1 LLTAVL
7 CAGGGLL
14 LLPAAVLLVET
25 VAAFLPARRRK
36 GPEAGLTPPVV
47 VLVPAHNEA
56 AQIADTVRALVRDL
70 PAEGSV
76 LVIADNCTDETAL
89 RARGAGATV
98 VERHD
103 LSFVGKGFAIS
114 RGLEHLAASPPEV
127 VIIVDADCQIS
138 PDGVAILARRA
149 ALSGRP
155 IQAEY
160 LLGAPENQSPMA
172 VVSALAVLLRNRIRP
187 RGLARLGLPC
197 HLTGSGMAFPW
208 EVLRAAPATGANLVE
223 DLVMGIDLALLGHPA
238 ELCPEVTV
246 DSSLPD
252 SSAAT
257 LKQRRRW
264 EHGQLHTLLT
274 YAPRLLGAGIARR
287 QASLVA
293 LGLDLV
299 VPPLALLVMLQ
310 MAWLAVTVLA
320 WRLNAASVL
329 PAVLAVIGLVQVGL
343 VVAAAWIGFGRK
355 TIRLRQLVFIPLYL
369 VGKVPL
375 YLALIFRGRQRKWER
390 TTRKG
395 ESPE

>member
-1 LLTAVL
+1 M
-7 CAGGGLL
+7 

-36 GPEAGLTPPVV
+36 EREAGPRPRVV

-56 AQIADTVRALVRDL
+56 AQIAETVRALVGDL
-70 PAEGSV
+70 PTEGSV
-76 LVIADNCTDETAL
+76 LVIADNCTDDTAL
-89 RARGAGATV
+89 RARSAGATV

-138 PDGVAILARRA
+138 PGGVAILAQRA
-149 ALSGRP
+149 GLSGRP

-208 EVLRAAPATGANLVE
+208 DVLRAAPATGANLVE

-310 MAWLAVTVLA
+310 MAWLGVTVLA
-320 WRLNAASVL
+320 WMLNATSIL
-329 PAVLAVIGLVQVGL
+329 PAALAVIGLVQVGL
-343 VVAAAWIGFGRK
+343 VVAAAWVGFGRK

>member
-1 LLTAVL
+1 M
-7 CAGGGLL
+7 
-14 LLPAAVLLVET
+14 LLPAVVLLVET
-25 VAAFLPARRRK
+25 LAAFLPARRRK
-36 GPEAGLTPPVV
+36 EQEAGLTPRVV
-47 VLVPAHNEA
+47 VLVPAHNEV
-56 AQIADTVRALVRDL
+56 AQIAETVRALVRDL
-70 PAEGSV
+70 PTEGSV
-76 LVIADNCTDETAL
+76 MVVADNCTDETAL
-89 RARGAGATV
+89 RARSAGASV

-103 LSFVGKGFAIS
+103 LSLVGKGFAIAK
-114 RGLEHLAASPPEV
+114 GLEYLAASPPDV
-127 VIIVDADCQIS
+127 VIIFDADCQIS
-138 PDGVAILARRA
+138 SGGVALLAGRA
-149 ALSGRP
+149 ARSGRP

-160 LLGAPENQSPMA
+160 LLGAPENQSPLA

-187 RGLARLGLPC
+187 RGLDRLGLPC

-208 EVLRAAPATGANLVE
+208 KVLRAAPETGANLVE
-223 DLVMGIDLALLGHPA
+223 DLVMGIDLALLGYPA
-238 ELCPEVTV
+238 ALCPEVTV
-246 DSSLPD
+246 RSSLPD

-274 YAPRLLGAGIARR
+274 YAPRLLGAGMARG

-293 LGLDLV
+293 LGLDLM

-310 MAWLAVTVLA
+310 MAWLGVTGLA
-320 WRLNAASVL
+320 WTLKATSIL
-329 PAVLAVIGLVQVGL
+329 PVALAVVGLVQVGA
-343 VVAAAWIGFGRK
+343 VVAAAWLGFGRT
-355 TIRLRQLVFIPLYL
+355 TIRLRQLLFIPWYL

>member
-1 LLTAVL
+1 ML
-7 CAGGGLL
+7 CSGGVLL
-14 LLPAAVLLVET
+14 LLPAAVLLAET

-36 GPEAGLTPPVV
+36 AQGAGPPPRVV
-47 VLVPAHNEA
+47 VLVPAHNEV
-56 AQIADTVRALVRDL
+56 AQIAETVGGLVRDL

-76 LVIADNCTDETAL
+76 LVVADNCTDETAA
-89 RARGAGATV
+89 RARGAGAVV

-103 LSFVGKGFAIS
+103 LSLVGKGFAIS
-114 RGLEHLAASPPEV
+114 RGLEQLAASPPDI
-127 VIIVDADCQIS
+127 VIIVDADCRIS
-138 PDGVAILARRA
+138 PGGVAMLARRA

-160 LLGAPENQSPMA
+160 LLGAPENQSPLA

-187 RGLARLGLPC
+187 RGLDRLGLPC

-208 EVLRAAPATGANLVE
+208 NVLRAAPETGANLVE

-246 DSSLPD
+246 ESSLPD

-293 LGLDLV
+293 LGLDLL

-310 MAWLAVTVLA
+310 MAWVGVTVLA
-320 WRLNAASVL
+320 WTLKATSVL
-329 PAVLAVIGLVQVGL
+329 PAAVAVVGLVAVGA

-355 TIRLRQLVFIPLYL
+355 TIRFRQLVFIPLYL